1 MSYKCENCHKGKEH
15 GHMVSH
21 AKNRL
26 RRLFVP
32 NLQKLKVLK
41 SGIVVR
47 VKFCTSCIK
56 RLRKDGRI
64 GGFSVIKLMA
74 PAVVSDKTVKEVLK
88 SVEKASKAKKEKEAL
103 RQAQGKLE
111 KSRETLDI
119 SAIVG
124 KKS

>member
-1 MSYKCENCHKGKEH
+1 MAYKCDYCNKGKES

-26 RRLFVP
+26 QRLFVP
-32 NLQKLKVLK
+32 NLQKLKVFK
-41 SGIVVR
+41 NGMVVR

-56 RLRKDGRI
+56 RLRKDGRM
-64 GGFSVIKLMA
+64 GAFSVIKLA
-74 PAVVSDKTVKEVLK
+74 PSASVEASVKAVLK
-88 SVEKASKAKKEKEAL
+88 SVKKETKTEKKKEV
-103 RQAQGKLE
+103 KE
-111 KSRETLDI
+111 KVKGRETLDI